1 MTNPNKFL
9 FNLVS
14 NNDYIRLEQ
23 ELISNPNLD
32 INVILSKGSLLSKA
46 IEKRTK
52 ECFDFILDHPNFKL
66 LEYKHQQI
74 LQNHNNFMDSSD
86 MSDEEL
92 GYLNDENWYSNEYY
106 YPYITGLNLAIE
118 YYVNAPNPA
127 NFYWLNRLI
136 QKNVY
141 FHPSKLLMLIDHAEI
156 FNLVL
161 SKNNTDSLYLKN
173 ILYDITSKSSINT
186 KLLDIF
192 KKLFDSL
199 EQHNNADKKTELN
212 DMYINHIING
222 IVQNKNVELI
232 DFMTKK
238 GYNIKFIKNYENA
251 DPILSICFENINSI
265 IDMNFINWIFSY
277 LEANPYNPN
286 TIIDSTLFYNLFLIL
301 LNKKNFDKFAQSNG
315 FAKLN
320 KILENC
326 KYSADIS
333 EKVADIFIY
342 NFTHRNSHN
351 MAEFFLFLLDKV
363 NKNFYELI
371 PNYKFVKIDQ
381 YNFIGLWCRPNLK
394 NFICLF
400 ATKDYFIPDK
410 YKNYLFQLI
419 SEPVMSDDE
428 MKLIGQEL
436 IQNYQESKVDT
447 DNTVKPKK
455 VAKKKAFDL

>member
-1 MTNPNKFL
+1 MANPNKFL

-14 NNDYIRLEQ
+14 NNDYIKLEQ
-23 ELISNPNLD
+23 ELISNPQLD
-32 INVILSKGSLLSKA
+32 VNVILFKGSLLTKA

-66 LEYKHQQI
+66 LEYKHEQI
-74 LQNHNNFMDSSD
+74 QQNHNNFMDSSD
-86 MSDEEL
+86 ISDGEL
-92 GYLNDENWYSNEYY
+92 EFINDDNWYSNEYY
-106 YPYITGLNLAIE
+106 YPYITGLNLSIE
-118 YYVNAPNPA
+118 YYINAPNPA

-141 FHPSKLLMLIDHAEI
+141 FHPSKLLMLIDHPTI
-156 FNLVL
+156 FNMVL

-186 KLLDIF
+186 KLFDIF

-199 EQHNNADKKTELN
+199 EQLKKIELN
-212 DMYINHIING
+212 DMYINHILNG
-222 IVQNKNVELI
+222 IVQNRNIELI
-232 DFMTKK
+232 EFMTNK
-238 GYNIKFIKNYENA
+238 GYDVKFIKNYENS
-251 DPILSICFENINSI
+251 DPILSMCFENVHSI
-265 IDMNFINWIFSY
+265 LDISFINWIFNY
-277 LEANPYNPN
+277 LEANPYDPN
-286 TIIDSTLFYNLFLIL
+286 TIIDSSLFYNLFLIL
-301 LNKKNFDKFAQSNG
+301 LNKKNWDKLNQSNS
-315 FAKLN
+315 FSKLN

-326 KYSADIS
+326 KYSIDFS
-333 EKVADIFIY
+333 EKIADIFIY
-342 NFTHRNSHN
+342 NFTHRNNHN
-351 MAEFFLFLLDKV
+351 MTEFYLFLLDKV

-419 SEPVMSDDE
+419 DEPNISDDE
-428 MKLIGQEL
+428 MKLIGLEL
-436 IQNYQESKVDT
+436 IQNYQDT
-447 DNTVKPKK
+447 KIDLDNTTKPKK
-455 VAKKKAFDL
+455 VVKKKAFDL